1 MIIQSTK
8 VYLEEIWTAAQIEIK
23 DKKIVGVYPYNTKK
37 VDVDYQD
44 YKVYPGFIDTHCH
57 GALGYDTNDVNE
69 EGLKKWLKGAA
80 EEGITALTPTT
91 ITQSEEVLTQAL
103 INVANVANGDYQ
115 GARIAGIHFE
125 GPYLNKTFKGAQPES
140 FIVQGTIQQFDK
152 YYRASNGLIKI
163 ITMATE
169 NDPEFTLTKHM
180 NQLGI
185 AVNIGHSASSYE
197 EALFALVN
205 GASGFTH
212 TYNGMSPFN
221 HRTPNLMGASLDI
234 RDGYSEIIT
243 DGVHVSWPA
252 IRMLFKTKGKDHV
265 VIITDSVQAKKV
277 GVGHYVFGGQNIEVK
292 ENGGAYLESG
302 NLAGSTLLYNRA
314 LQNVIVHAQVDEVSA
329 INAATINPAKVLKL
343 DHVKGRIRS
352 GYDADIVVLNESYD
366 VLATYVEGTLVY
378 KKII

>member
-1 MIIQSTK
+1 MIIQSTR
-8 VYLEEIWTAAQIEIK
+8 VYLEEMWTAAQIEIK
-23 DKKIVGVYPYNTKK
+23 DKKIIGIYPYGTKS
-37 VDVDYQD
+37 VDEDYGNN
-44 YKVYPGFIDTHCH
+44 KILPGFIDTHCH
-57 GALGYDTNDVNE
+57 GALGFDTNDVDP
-69 EGLKKWLKGAA
+69 EGLKKWLKGAVD
-80 EEGITALTPTT
+80 EGITSLCPTT
-91 ITQSEEVLTQAL
+91 ITQSEEVLTNAL
-103 INVANVANGDYQ
+103 VNVAKVANSDYE

-125 GPYLNKTFKGAQPES
+125 GPYLNKAFKGAQPES
-140 FIVQGTIQQFDK
+140 HIVQGTIKQFDDFYK
-152 YYRASNGLIKI
+152 ASNGLIKVV
-163 ITMATE
+163 TMATE

-180 NQLGI
+180 NKLDI
-185 AVNIGHSASSYE
+185 AVNIGHSASTYE
-197 EALFALVN
+197 EAQFALAN
-205 GASGFTH
+205 GANGFTH
-212 TYNGMSPFN
+212 TYNGMSKFN

-314 LQNVIVHAQVDEVSA
+314 LENVIVHAQVDEVSA

-343 DHVKGRIRS
+343 DHVKGRLRA
-352 GYDADIVVLNESYD
+352 GFDADIVVLNETYD

-378 KKII
+378 KI